1 MAFEDPTRHPLLVLS
16 DLTAVGGAI
25 ATFFSWVPPA
35 VGLVSLIWLGIQIWE
50 SNTVQK
56 AMNGWRHR
64 RQERRLAILKAKA
77 KVTAALIAAIELQRQ
92 ALDAKPED
100 RASQSPASDKS

>member
-1 MAFEDPTRHPLLVLS
+1 MAFEDPARHPLLVLS

-35 VGLVSLIWLGIQIWE
+35 VGLVSLIWLSIQIWE

-56 AMNGWRHR
+56 ALIGWRR
-64 RQERRLAILKAKA
+64 RRHQRLLAILRAKE
-77 KVTAALIAAIELQRQ
+77 KITAAKIVAIELQDQ
-92 ALDAKPED
+92 ALDAKQ
-100 RASQSPASDKS
+100 ASPSSPNSSPDKS

>member
-1 MAFEDPTRHPLLVLS
+1 MAFEDPARHPLLVLS
-16 DLTAVGGAI
+16 DLAAVSGAV

-77 KVTAALIAAIELQRQ
+77 KITAALILAIELQRQ
-92 ALDAKPED
+92 ALDAKPEYP
-100 RASQSPASDKS
+100 ASPDPASDKS

>member
-1 MAFEDPTRHPLLVLS
+1 LAFEDPTRHPLLVLS

-64 RQERRLAILKAKA
+64 HQERRLAILRAKA
-77 KVTAALIAAIELQRQ
+77 KVTAALIAAIELQRE
-92 ALDAKPED
+92 ALDAKPRD
-100 RASQSPASDKS
+100 RVSQDPASDKS